1 MSITRLRSLFD
12 SFTQKYSIDLGT
24 ANTLV
29 ANPNGE
35 VILNEPSIVAVSNA
49 QTNPKDMICVVGSEA
64 KRMVGKTPGRIKTV
78 RPLREGVIAD
88 FHLTERMLHH
98 FISSVHSNSILKP
111 RPIVVICVPCGSTQV
126 ERRAIKESAYGAGA
140 RYVRCI
146 DEPLAAALGANLPI
160 DGPSGNMIVDI
171 GGGTTEIAII
181 SLNGIVYAQSV
192 RIGGD
197 AFDEAIITY
206 VRRRYGCLIG
216 EATAENIKLKIAT
229 AYPVGEDLEMEISGR
244 LISEGVPRSF
254 NLRSSEVLEALS
266 EPLAG
271 IISAIRTA
279 LEQVP
284 PELSADINHRGMVLS
299 GGGALLNNIDRL
311 IAEEVGLPVVI
322 ADDPKTCVVRGG
334 AKLLNVFD
342 QVALDLLT
350 ED

>member
-1 MSITRLRSLFD
+1 MAYSRLSTFLD

-29 ANPNGE
+29 CDAKGDI
-35 VILNEPSIVAVSNA
+35 ILNEPSIVAVSTHA
-49 QTNPKDMICVVGSEA
+49 SNPKDMVCVVGAEA
-64 KRMVGKTPGRIKTV
+64 KKMVGKTPGRIKTV

-88 FHLTERMLHH
+88 FHLTEKMLQH
-98 FISSVHSNSILKP
+98 FISSVHPNSIFKP
-111 RPIVVICVPCGSTQV
+111 RPMVVICVPCGSTQV

-206 VRRRYGCLIG
+206 VRRCYGCLIG
-216 EATAENIKLKIAT
+216 EATAERIKLSIAT
-229 AYPVGEDLEMEISGR
+229 AYPTKENLEMEISGR
-244 LISEGVPRSF
+244 LISEGVPRSLV
-254 NLRSSEVLEALS
+254 LRSDEVLEALT
-266 EPLAG
+266 EPLTG
-271 IISAIRTA
+271 IVSAVRAA

-284 PELSADINHRGMVLS
+284 PELAADINQRGMVLS
-299 GGGALLNNIDRL
+299 GGGALLANIDRL
-311 IAEEVGLPVVI
+311 ISEEVGLPVVI

-334 AKLLNVFD
+334 AKLLGAFD
-342 QVALDLLT
+342 KVAMELLT

>member
-1 MSITRLRSLFD
+1 MVIARYHSLMD

-24 ANTLV
+24 ANTLICNV
-29 ANPNGE
+29 KGE
-35 VILNEPSIVAVSNA
+35 VILNQPSIVAVSTNQA
-49 QTNPKDMICVVGSEA
+49 NPKDMICVVGDEA

-88 FHLTERMLHH
+88 FHLTEKMLQH
-98 FISSVHSNSILKP
+98 FITKVHNSSIFKP
-111 RPIVVICVPCGSTQV
+111 RPVVVICVPCGSTQV

-216 EATAENIKLKIAT
+216 EATAERIKLTIAT
-229 AYPVGEDLEMEISGR
+229 AFPTTQDLEMEISGR
-244 LISEGVPRSF
+244 LVSEGVPRSF
-254 NLRSSEVLEALS
+254 ILRSSEVLEALT
-266 EPLAG
+266 EPLTG
-271 IISAIRTA
+271 IITAVRAA

-284 PELSADINHRGMVLS
+284 PELSADINQRGMVLS
-299 GGGALLNNIDRL
+299 GGGALLANIDRL
-311 IAEEVGLPVVI
+311 IAEEVGLPVII
-322 ADDPKTCVVRGG
+322 ADNPKTCVVRGG
-334 AKLLNVFD
+334 AKLLEVFD
-342 QVALDLLT
+342 QATANLLS
-350 ED
+350 DD

>member
-1 MSITRLRSLFD
+1 MPISKVSSFLD

-24 ANTLV
+24 ANTLICDSS
-29 ANPNGE
+29 GK
-35 VILNEPSIVAVSNA
+35 VILDQPSIVAVSTNHM
-49 QTNPKDMICVVGSEA
+49 NPKDMVCVVGTEA
-64 KRMVGKTPGRIKTV
+64 KSMVGKTPGRIKTV
-78 RPLREGVIAD
+78 RPLKEGVIAD
-88 FHLTERMLHH
+88 FHLTEKMLQH
-98 FISSVHSNSILKP
+98 FLSLVHTNAIFKP
-111 RPIVVICVPCGSTQV
+111 RPVVVICVPCGSTQV

-206 VRRRYGCLIG
+206 VRRKYGCLIG
-216 EATAENIKLKIAT
+216 EATAERVKLSIAT
-229 AYPVGEDLEMEISGR
+229 AFPVSEDLEMEISGR

-254 NLRSSEVLEALS
+254 ILRSSEVLEALT
-266 EPLAG
+266 EPLTG
-271 IISAIRTA
+271 IVTAIRAA

-284 PELSADINHRGMVLS
+284 PELSSDINHRGMVLS
-299 GGGALLNNIDRL
+299 GGGALLHNIDRL
-311 IAEEVGLPVVI
+311 ISEEVGLPVVI
-322 ADDPKTCVVRGG
+322 ADEPKTCVVRGG
-334 AKLLNVFD
+334 AKLLEQYDEVTAN
-342 QVALDLLT
+342 LLT

>member
-1 MSITRLRSLFD
+1 MVIARYHSLMD

-24 ANTLV
+24 ANTLICNV
-29 ANPNGE
+29 KGE
-35 VILNEPSIVAVSNA
+35 VILNQPSIVAVSTNQA
-49 QTNPKDMICVVGSEA
+49 NPKDMICVVGDEA

-88 FHLTERMLHH
+88 FHLTEKMLQH
-98 FISSVHSNSILKP
+98 FIAKVHNSSIFKP
-111 RPIVVICVPCGSTQV
+111 RPVVVICVPCGSTQV

-216 EATAENIKLKIAT
+216 EATAERIKLTIAT
-229 AYPVGEDLEMEISGR
+229 AFPTTQDLEMEISGR
-244 LISEGVPRSF
+244 LVSEGVPRSF
-254 NLRSSEVLEALS
+254 ILRSSEVLEALT
-266 EPLAG
+266 EPLSG
-271 IISAIRTA
+271 IITAIRAA

-284 PELSADINHRGMVLS
+284 PELSADINQRGMVLS
-299 GGGALLNNIDRL
+299 GGGALLANIDRL
-311 IAEEVGLPVVI
+311 IAEEVGLPVII
-322 ADDPKTCVVRGG
+322 ADNPKTCVVRGG
-334 AKLLNVFD
+334 AKLLEVFD
-342 QVALDLLT
+342 QATANLLS
-350 ED
+350 DD

>member
-1 MSITRLRSLFD
+1 MVIAHINSLMD

-29 ANPNGE
+29 CNVKGE
-35 VILNEPSIVAVSNA
+35 VILDQPSIVAVSTTQA
-49 QTNPKDMICVVGSEA
+49 NPKDMVCVVGSEA

-88 FHLTERMLHH
+88 FHLTEKMLQH
-98 FISSVHSNSILKP
+98 FISKIHNNAIFRP
-111 RPIVVICVPCGSTQV
+111 RPVVVICVPCGSTQV

-206 VRRRYGCLIG
+206 VRRKYGCLIG
-216 EATAENIKLKIAT
+216 EATAERIKLSIAT
-229 AYPVGEDLEMEISGR
+229 AFPTSEDLEMEISGR

-254 NLRSSEVLEALS
+254 VLRSSEVLEALT
-266 EPLAG
+266 EPLTG
-271 IISAIRTA
+271 IISAIRAA

-284 PELSADINHRGMVLS
+284 PELSSDINQRGMVLS
-299 GGGALLNNIDRL
+299 GGGALLSNIDRL
-311 IAEEVGLPVVI
+311 IAEEVGLPVII
-322 ADDPKTCVVRGG
+322 ADNPKTCVVRGG
-334 AKLLNVFD
+334 AKLLEVYD
-342 QVALDLLT
+342 QVTADLLT

>member
-1 MSITRLRSLFD
+1 MD

-24 ANTLV
+24 ANTLICNV
-29 ANPNGE
+29 KGE
-35 VILNEPSIVAVSNA
+35 VILNQPSIVAVSTNQA
-49 QTNPKDMICVVGSEA
+49 NPKDMICVVGDEA

-88 FHLTERMLHH
+88 FHLTEKMLQH
-98 FISSVHSNSILKP
+98 FIAKVHNSSIFKP
-111 RPIVVICVPCGSTQV
+111 RPVVVICVPCGSTQV

-216 EATAENIKLKIAT
+216 EATAERIKLTIAT
-229 AYPVGEDLEMEISGR
+229 AFPTTQDLEMEISGR
-244 LISEGVPRSF
+244 LVSEGVPRSF
-254 NLRSSEVLEALS
+254 ILRSSEVLEALT
-266 EPLAG
+266 EPLSG
-271 IISAIRTA
+271 IITAIRAA

-284 PELSADINHRGMVLS
+284 PELSADINQRGMVLS
-299 GGGALLNNIDRL
+299 GGGALLANIDRL
-311 IAEEVGLPVVI
+311 IAEEVGLPVII
-322 ADDPKTCVVRGG
+322 ADNPKTCVVRGG
-334 AKLLNVFD
+334 AKLLEVFD
-342 QVALDLLT
+342 QATANLLS
-350 ED
+350 DD